1 MEPRCSVFWAPF
13 RKCGLSRRSVG
24 SRLIH
29 QDQSVRLPRAADR
42 PVPPDSARLF
52 GAAIRAG
59 RALGGACRSRAAAS
73 ERPATLVVDLTL
85 VDASAP
91 PHRVSAAA
99 VRVLQPVDSA
109 AGGQRGVEKEPWADQ
124 RAAGVCQGAFL
135 PREGLRIARA
145 GDLEAQTHR

>member
-1 MEPRCSVFWAPF
+1 M
-13 RKCGLSRRSVG
+13 
-24 SRLIH
+24 
-29 QDQSVRLPRAADR
+29 RLPRAADR